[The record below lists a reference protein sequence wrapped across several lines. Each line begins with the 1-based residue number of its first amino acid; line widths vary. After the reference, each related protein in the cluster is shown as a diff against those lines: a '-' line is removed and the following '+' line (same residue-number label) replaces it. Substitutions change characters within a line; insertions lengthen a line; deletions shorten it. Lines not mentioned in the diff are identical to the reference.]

1 MYKIARIRSW
11 IIKYYLH
18 YYKYLNKKQI
28 TIHKKDYK

>member
-1 MYKIARIRSW
+1 MYKIGRILNW

-28 TIHKKDYK
+28 TIHKKDHK